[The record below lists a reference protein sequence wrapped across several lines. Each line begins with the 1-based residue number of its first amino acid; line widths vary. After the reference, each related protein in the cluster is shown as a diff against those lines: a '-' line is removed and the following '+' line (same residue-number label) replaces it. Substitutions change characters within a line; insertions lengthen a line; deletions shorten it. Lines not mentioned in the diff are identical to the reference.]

1 MQDFLFSN
9 DYFKNLDAFVYT
21 CGYETCAPGHSYG
34 PIVRSGYLIHYILGG
49 QGYYKTKETMYHL
62 KEGDAFLICPDELIY
77 YEADRKDPWIYTWI
91 GFQGVKIK
99 GFLERTSL
107 LSSPVF
113 HYGRDD
119 RIRLCHE
126 KMFEASHLNANRD
139 LMMNSILYEYLFLL
153 ASKFPR
159 EQYTPGEKQ
168 INYVEEA
175 LTYLESNYACNV
187 SVQDLADSIGLN
199 RSYLHRLFKSAI
211 GSSVQEYLLDLRI
224 RKACALLK
232 STELPVSIISL
243 SVGYEDTLYFSRLF
257 KRKKGV
263 SPSQY
268 RAHCKSVPTQNNTD

>member
-1 MQDFLFSN
+1 M
-9 DYFKNLDAFVYT
+9 
-21 CGYETCAPGHSYG
+21 C
-34 PIVRSGYLIHYILGG
+34 
-49 QGYYKTKETMYHL
+49 
-62 KEGDAFLICPDELIY
+62 
-77 YEADRKDPWIYTWI
+77 
-91 GFQGVKIK
+91 
-99 GFLERTSL
+99 
-107 LSSPVF
+107 SS
-113 HYGRDD
+113 
-119 RIRLCHE
+119 
-126 KMFEASHLNANRD
+126 D
-139 LMMNSILYEYLFLL
+139 L
-153 ASKFPR
+153 
-159 EQYTPGEKQ
+159 
-168 INYVEEA
+168 
-175 LTYLESNYACNV
+175 ACNV

>member
-1 MQDFLFSN
+1 
-9 DYFKNLDAFVYT
+9 
-21 CGYETCAPGHSYG
+21 
-34 PIVRSGYLIHYILGG
+34 
-49 QGYYKTKETMYHL
+49 
-62 KEGDAFLICPDELIY
+62 
-77 YEADRKDPWIYTWI
+77 
-91 GFQGVKIK
+91 
-99 GFLERTSL
+99 
-107 LSSPVF
+107 
-113 HYGRDD
+113 
-119 RIRLCHE
+119 
-126 KMFEASHLNANRD
+126 
-139 LMMNSILYEYLFLL
+139 MMNSILYEYLFLL